1 MLWYLRTPPPPTS
14 PLMEKIEYAAP
25 AEEAEERQAK
35 RHRKQVHKLQLAV
48 AAKSEIATH
57 EAAGRILVFTDGSA
71 EWVKGVGWI
80 GGWGCHSPQGWESAS
95 HLPPHTRQTVNRAE
109 LRAVLE
115 VVMHFGQQAV
125 QVAVMTDSSYVH
137 SGLQGNAM
145 RWRANGWVSAQGPV
159 TNVDLWIDLMQI
171 LDVSLA
177 QFSWVKVPSHAGIP
191 GNDRADELA
200 LAGRLSSPL
209 YATVR
214 ARVPPPPHPPGYPPK
229 GPFGR

>member
-1 MLWYLRTPPPPTS
+1 
-14 PLMEKIEYAAP
+14 
-25 AEEAEERQAK
+25 
-35 RHRKQVHKLQLAV
+35 
-48 AAKSEIATH
+48 
-57 EAAGRILVFTDGSA
+57 
-71 EWVKGVGWI
+71 
-80 GGWGCHSPQGWESAS
+80 
-95 HLPPHTRQTVNRAE
+95 
-109 LRAVLE
+109 
-115 VVMHFGQQAV
+115 MHFGHQAV

-200 LAGRLSSPL
+200 LSGRLSSPL

-214 ARVPPPPHPPGYPPK
+214 ARVPPPPSPPWLPPQGTLWK
-229 GPFGR
+229 VSLAQDSQGWRSPPSVMRI